1 MFFAYLLTFLSDE
14 LLVWLFV
21 WMEVQIASASQDP
34 IISCLIYAMRQKK
47 GTNFLL
53 VCFLYSTET
62 GEFFSMH

>member
-47 GTNFLL
+47 GTNFLF

>member
-21 WMEVQIASASQDP
+21 WVEVQIASASQDL

-53 VCFLYSTET
+53 VCFLYYTET